1 MYRTYSTTGICR
13 KRTKSDISQKIGVS
27 GFASAMPD
35 AFFCERK
42 KRRESAVHGMTDVI
56 WKCSL
61 DGMGEPRSP
70 ADKKTAVVKSQRGLG
85 IRVPTVPAGTAQKG
99 KRMRFEE
106 LNLSTP
112 LLEAIAQL
120 DFTEMTEIQE
130 KAIPLLLEGRDVI
143 GKSNTG
149 TGKTAAFSIP
159 ILEQMGQ
166 MSQEERRSVCA
177 LILCPTRELAMQAC
191 DEIRKF
197 SRFQK
202 QVKPVAVYGG
212 ASMERQIYQ
221 LKNGANLVVGTPG
234 RILDHLRRRTLKL
247 DNLKTIVLDEADEM
261 LNMGFREDIES
272 VLAQIPEERQTVLFS
287 ATMPPA
293 ILAITKQYQNDPVLV
308 QIQSAHRTVDAIA
321 QFSVSVP
328 MGRKTDALQLLL
340 LSKQPKSAM
349 IFCNT
354 KKMVDELTEALC
366 LRGFSAAGLHGD
378 MKQLQRTQV
387 MNSFKSGRST
397 ILIATDVAARGID
410 VKGVDAVFNYDLPQ
424 DHEYYIHRIGRTGR
438 AGKTGAAYNILS
450 GRKQEMEMRD
460 ISRYTKADITEIPVP
475 TSKELRAS
483 AVEEVRAQLLEMA
496 AQPASEEALTLAQE
510 LLTQTDSPEELLAA
524 LVQKQLDTATKDLP
538 AFDVPKPI
546 RKGKRAGA
554 KTVRVHINAGR
565 KDRMA
570 PNFILGALV
579 EATGMA
585 GNEFG
590 KIDIHDQYTTVEVPE
605 TETDF
610 VIDAMQHEKINGKQ
624 VAVRRY
630 EERDGEY
637 CGSSRGRNS
646 RNGGQH
652 RQSRHGY
659 NQHARSGGYNRK
671 RRKG

>member
-1 MYRTYSTTGICR
+1 
-13 KRTKSDISQKIGVS
+13 
-27 GFASAMPD
+27 
-35 AFFCERK
+35 
-42 KRRESAVHGMTDVI
+42 
-56 WKCSL
+56 
-61 DGMGEPRSP
+61 
-70 ADKKTAVVKSQRGLG
+70 
-85 IRVPTVPAGTAQKG
+85 
-99 KRMRFEE
+99 MRFEE

-112 LLEAIAQL
+112 LLEAVAQL

-166 MSQEERRSVCA
+166 LPQEERRSVCA
-177 LILCPTRELAMQAC
+177 LFLCPPPELAMQAC

-197 SRFQK
+197 ARFQK

-234 RILDHLRRRTLKL
+234 RVLDHLRRRTLKL

-293 ILAITKQYQNDPVLV
+293 ILAITKQYQKEPVLV

-387 MNSFKSGRST
+387 MNGFKSGRST

-450 GRKQEMEMRD
+450 GRKQEMEMRE
-460 ISRYTKADITEIPVP
+460 ISRYTKADITEISVP
-475 TSKELRAS
+475 TSKELRS
-483 AVEEVRAQLLEMA
+483 AAVAETRAKLLELA
-496 AQPASEEALTLAQE
+496 AAPASEEALTVAQE
-510 LLTQTDSPEELLAA
+510 LLAQTESPEQLLAA
-524 LVQKQLDTATKDLP
+524 LIQQQLDDATKNLP

-610 VIDAMQHEKINGKQ
+610 VIDSMQNEKINGKS

-630 EERDGEY
+630 EERDNDYRGD
-637 CGSSRGRNS
+637 SRGRGG

-659 NQHARSGGYNRK
+659 NQRARSGGYNRK